1 MNAIKRWTTSIPP
14 HGQKGYSSLLFQAN
28 PSALDYLLLLIGL
41 LAAIAAGIPFPLLG
55 IIFGQ
60 LVDDFNSNACNAS
73 QQINKSGLESGVGQK
88 VLPMVYIS
96 IGNFVAIYI
105 HTGCWSLFGERLVGR
120 LRRQYFKNLM
130 NQEMAFFDTL
140 PAGEVSTRLTTDMET
155 IRMGT
160 SEKVGVFISSF
171 AYLIAAYV
179 VAFLKAPRL
188 AGMLFFMIPA
198 YLLMIIV
205 GDRYVGRFTRRTSL
219 HLAAAA
225 SVVSQ
230 SLSSVALVHALGA
243 NDRLESKIATI
254 LEKAR
259 RAALSKAT
267 ATATQF
273 GFTFLVAYSA
283 NAVAFWQGSREIA
296 RTVNGHGSNVTAASF
311 VISQVAPFLQIFGA
325 AAATSQMLGSVAN
338 RTSCIDKKPK
348 SVSDQ
353 ALRGSIVFEEV
364 DFSYPARP
372 ETRVLT
378 NVTFH
383 AAEGKFTAIVGA
395 SGSGKSTIAG
405 LLMRL
410 YKPGTGQISLGGSD
424 ISLIDVGRLRRH
436 IAVVEQD
443 AALLCCSILE
453 NIAFGQ
459 LNIYDSTTR
468 SRIAARLLKI
478 AKILRK
484 DQVLQD
490 VLNRETE
497 EIRHI
502 FKKTQE
508 AAVFADAD
516 VFIQDLRHGYA
527 TLLGPAGV
535 ELSGGQ
541 RQRLALARAL
551 VRDPPLLVLDEATSA
566 LDSVSEQKILTAL
579 REIRRDKTTITI
591 THRLGTIKEADH
603 IIVMDRARVVEQG
616 THDALLKKGGKYTA
630 MTEAQKISN
639 PVSEAPSELSTTT
652 TLASSVDVKPSRPKL
667 QKTSFRS
674 FRRSSQN
681 TNSQKANQP
690 PDQFARRWR
699 KTRRFSKIARPQL
712 LLISI
717 GALGAIIAGGSYSG
731 DSVIF
736 GVTIGGLEPCQ
747 GIPRVISTGNLAGL
761 LFFVLAVSSF
771 LANSIGGTAFG
782 WAAENIICKIR
793 VLTFRSLIQQ
803 DLRWHTSGDR
813 TPALLLSYFTTDTGV
828 LAGLSGV
835 VIGTILTILVNLV
848 ASILMTHIIAWK
860 IAVVLLATL
869 PILLGSGFMRLYAL
883 SNLQAR
889 HQKLYALPAS
899 ISLEAVASIKT
910 IASYSLEQ
918 IFYERYHQSLQ
929 APYRASLHGFI
940 YTNFWLALAYSVSFM
955 IYALAYWWGARQIAA
970 GLYSQTQFFIVL
982 PALLFSAQ
990 SCGQMFALAPDV
1002 SNARLSATRLFN
1014 LSESRPARDDH
1025 VVSLVDNPTQ
1035 DCEKGRDLETA
1046 YTDRNDPVT
1055 PSVSLLR
1062 ASGIGIDLQS
1072 LSFAYEERPEK
1083 MILDDLNLSIQPNEF
1098 CALVGPSGAGKSTI
1112 FGLLE
1117 SFLTPTSG
1125 TIHLDGRR
1133 ISHGTRATHRSSIS
1147 LVPQASTLF
1156 SDTIRWNVALGAHPS
1171 HTPTDDE
1178 VVEACKQANIHS
1190 FIASHPQGYET
1201 QCGAT
1206 ASHFSGGQRQRLC
1219 IARALVRRPR
1229 LLLLD
1234 EPTSALDA
1242 ESEAS
1247 LQETIEALREQG
1259 MTILST
1265 QSTFLDSP
1273 VAIDAFRSRNA
1284 ANMSANQTVWEDKY
1298 HAYPNEPAA
1307 SDFLSRAN
1315 HACAFTSDLFSTAG
1329 ITNALQ
1335 PSPWGTLSTWMVVRS
1350 R

>member
-1 MNAIKRWTTSIPP
+1 MNVIKRWTSSIPLRG
-14 HGQKGYSSLLFQAN
+14 HKGYYSLLFQAN
-28 PSALDYLLLLIGL
+28 PSALDYLLLLTGL

-60 LVDDFNSNACNAS
+60 LVDDFNSTACDAP
-73 QQINKSGLESGVGQK
+73 QQANQSGLESGVRQK
-88 VLPMVYIS
+88 VLLMVYIS
-96 IGNFVAIYI
+96 VGNLVAIYI
-105 HTGCWSLFGERLVGR
+105 HTGCWSLYGERLVGR
-120 LRRQYFKNLM
+120 LRRQYFQNLLH
-130 NQEMAFFDTL
+130 QEMAFFDTL
-140 PAGEVSTRLTTDMET
+140 PAGEVSTRLTTDMEI

-171 AYLIAAYV
+171 AYLIGAYV

-243 NDRLESKIATI
+243 NDRLESKIAKS

-259 RAALSKAT
+259 KAALSKAT

-296 RTVNGHGSNVTAASF
+296 RTVNGQGSKVTAGA
-311 VISQVAPFLQIFGA
+311 VQVAPFLQIFGA
-325 AAATSQMLGSVAN
+325 AAATSQMLGSIAK
-338 RTSCIDKKPK
+338 RTSCIDEKLK
-348 SVSDQ
+348 SVSNEP
-353 ALRGSIVFEEV
+353 LLGSIVFEKV
-364 DFSYPARP
+364 DFSYPSRP
-372 ETRVLT
+372 ETEVLT
-378 NVTFH
+378 NVSFH
-383 AAEGKFTAIVGA
+383 TAEGKFTAIVGA

-405 LLMRL
+405 LLLRL
-410 YKPGTGQISLGGSD
+410 YKSHAGRISLGGSD
-424 ISLIDVGRLRRH
+424 ISMIDTNRLRRH

-443 AALLCCSILE
+443 AALLCCSVLE

-459 LNIYDSTTR
+459 LNSHDNTTR
-468 SRIAARLLKI
+468 SRIAARLSKI
-478 AKILRK
+478 AKTLRK
-484 DQVLQD
+484 DQSLQD

-497 EIRHI
+497 EIRQI
-502 FKKTQE
+502 FKNAEE

-516 VFIQDLRHGYA
+516 PFIQNLPHGYA

-551 VRDPPLLVLDEATSA
+551 VRDPLLLILDEATSA
-566 LDSVSEQKILTAL
+566 LDSASEQKILTAL
-579 REIRRDKTTITI
+579 REIRRDKTTIAI

-616 THDALLKKGGKYTA
+616 THDALLEKGGKYSA
-630 MTEAQKISN
+630 MTEAQKISD
-639 PVSEAPSELSTTT
+639 PVSEAPSELSTTM
-652 TLASSVDVKPSRPKL
+652 TLALSVDLKPSRPNL
-667 QKTSFRS
+667 QKISLRS
-674 FRRSSQN
+674 FRRSSQKS
-681 TNSQKANQP
+681 NSQKAHQP
-690 PDQFARRWR
+690 PDPFARQWG
-699 KTRRFSKIARPQL
+699 KTRNFSKIARPQL
-712 LLISI
+712 LLLCI
-717 GALGAIIAGGSYSG
+717 GALGAIIAGASYSG
-731 DSVIF
+731 DAVIF
-736 GVTIGGLEPCQ
+736 GVTIGGLEPCH
-747 GIPRVISTGNLAGL
+747 GIRRVTSTGNLAGL

-771 LANSIGGTAFG
+771 LANGIGGTAFG

-793 VLTFRSLIQQ
+793 ILTFRSLIQQ
-803 DLRWHTSGDR
+803 DLRWHTSAGR

-835 VIGTILTILVNLV
+835 VVGTILTILVNLI
-848 ASILMTHIIAWK
+848 ASILMTHVIAWK

-918 IFYERYHQSLQ
+918 VFYERYHRSLQ
-929 APYRASLHGFI
+929 APYRASLQGFI

-1002 SNARLSATRLFN
+1002 SNARLAATRLFN
-1014 LSESRPARDDH
+1014 LIESQPSQGDH
-1025 VVSLVDNPTQ
+1025 MASLVDTVNEGG
-1035 DCEKGRDLETA
+1035 EKGGDLENA
-1046 YTDRNDPVT
+1046 YSSRHDLVT
-1055 PSVSLLR
+1055 PSVPSLR
-1062 ASGIGIDLQS
+1062 AKGMGIGMQS
-1072 LSFAYEERPEK
+1072 VNFAYQERPDK
-1083 MILDDLNLSIQPNEF
+1083 MILDNLNLSIQPNEF

-1117 SFLTPTSG
+1117 SFITPSSG

-1133 ISHGTRATHRSSIS
+1133 ISNGASATHRPSIS

-1156 SDTIRWNVALGAHPS
+1156 SDTIKWNVALGAHPS
-1171 HTPTDDE
+1171 HTPTEDE

-1190 FIASHPQGYET
+1190 FIASLPQGYET

-1206 ASHFSGGQRQRLC
+1206 ASHFSGGQKQRLC
-1219 IARALVRRPR
+1219 IARALVRQPR

-1247 LQETIEALREQG
+1247 LQETIEGLREQG
-1259 MTILST
+1259 MTILVIAHRLCTT
-1265 QSTFLDSP
+1265 QRASRIFWIEGGRCTHSGSHAEMLLSCPGYRDSA
-1273 VAIDAFRSRNA
+1273 VYQAAI
-1284 ANMSANQTVWEDKY
+1284 
-1298 HAYPNEPAA
+1298 
-1307 SDFLSRAN
+1307 
-1315 HACAFTSDLFSTAG
+1315 
-1329 ITNALQ
+1329 
-1335 PSPWGTLSTWMVVRS
+1335 
-1350 R
+1350 

>member
-1 MNAIKRWTTSIPP
+1 MNAIKRWTTSIPHP
-14 HGQKGYSSLLFQAN
+14 GRKGYCSLLFQAN
-28 PSALDYLLLLIGL
+28 PSALDFLLLFIGL

-60 LVDDFNSNACNAS
+60 LVDEFNSTACNAS
-73 QQINKSGLESGVGQK
+73 QQASRSGLESRVQQK
-88 VLPMVYIS
+88 VLLMVYIS
-96 IGNFVAIYI
+96 VGNFVAIYI

-120 LRRQYFKNLM
+120 LRRQYFKNLLH
-130 NQEMAFFDTL
+130 QEMAFFDNL
-140 PAGEVSTRLTTDMET
+140 PAGEVSIRLTTDMEI

-188 AGMLFFMIPA
+188 AGILFFMIPA

-205 GDRYVGRFTRRTSL
+205 GDRYVGRFTRRTSF

-230 SLSSVALVHALGA
+230 SLSSVTLVHALGA
-243 NDRLESKIATI
+243 NDRLESKVATI

-296 RTVNGHGSNVTAASF
+296 RTVNGRGSNVTAGA
-311 VISQVAPFLQIFGA
+311 IFGA

-338 RTSCIDKKPK
+338 QTSCIDEKLK
-348 SVSDQ
+348 SVSNQ
-353 ALRGSIVFEEV
+353 ALPGSIVFEKV
-364 DFSYPARP
+364 DFSYPSRP

-378 NVTFH
+378 NVSFH

-410 YKPGTGQISLGGSD
+410 YKPGTGQISIDGSD
-424 ISLIDVGRLRRH
+424 ISIIDVSLLRRH

-443 AALLCCSILE
+443 AGLLCCSVLE

-459 LNIYDSTTR
+459 LNIHDNTTR
-468 SRIAARLLKI
+468 SRIAARLSKI
-478 AKILRK
+478 AKMVRN
-484 DQVLQD
+484 DQALQGVLS
-490 VLNRETE
+490 RETE
-497 EIRHI
+497 EIRQI

-516 VFIQDLRHGYA
+516 VFIQNLRHGYA

-551 VRDPPLLVLDEATSA
+551 VRDPSLLILDEATSA
-566 LDSVSEQKILTAL
+566 LDSASEQKILTAL
-579 REIRRDKTTITI
+579 REHRMNKTTITI

-603 IIVMDRARVVEQG
+603 IIVMDRARIVEQG
-616 THDALLKKGGKYTA
+616 THDALLEKGGKYKA

-639 PVSEAPSELSTTT
+639 PVSEAPSEISTTT
-652 TLASSVDVKPSRPKL
+652 TLASSVNLKPSRPKL
-667 QKTSFRS
+667 GRISLKS
-674 FRRSSQN
+674 FRRSSQKS
-681 TNSQKANQP
+681 NSQKIVQP
-690 PDQFARRWR
+690 PDRLAQQWS
-699 KTRRFSKIARPQL
+699 KTRSFSKIARPQIL
-712 LLISI
+712 LLCV
-717 GALGAIIAGGSYSG
+717 GVLGAIIAGGSYSG
-731 DSVIF
+731 DAVIF
-736 GVTIGGLEPCQ
+736 GVTIGGLEPCR

-803 DLRWHTSGDR
+803 DFRWHTSANR
-813 TPALLLSYFTTDTGV
+813 TPVLLLSYFTTDTGV

-835 VIGTILTILVNLV
+835 VVGTILTILVNLV

-918 IFYERYHQSLQ
+918 VFYERYHRSLQ
-929 APYRASLHGFI
+929 APYRATLHGLV

-1002 SNARLSATRLFN
+1002 SNARLAATRLFN
-1014 LSESRPARDDH
+1014 LIEPQPVQGDY
-1025 VVSLVDNPTQ
+1025 VVSRIDTA
-1035 DCEKGRDLETA
+1035 DEEREKGRDLEKA
-1046 YTDRNDPVT
+1046 YTSRTDLVT
-1055 PSVSLLR
+1055 PSVPLLR
-1062 ASGIGIDLQS
+1062 ASGMGIELQS
-1072 LSFAYEERPEK
+1072 INFAYQERPGK
-1083 MILDDLNLSIQPNEF
+1083 MILENLNLSIQSNEF
-1098 CALVGPSGAGKSTI
+1098 CALVGPSGTGKSTI

-1117 SFLTPTSG
+1117 CFLTPSSG
-1125 TIHLDGRR
+1125 TIHLDGRP
-1133 ISHGTRATHRSSIS
+1133 ISSGASATHRSSIS

-1171 HTPTDDE
+1171 HPPTEDE

-1190 FIASHPQGYET
+1190 FITSLPQGYET

-1259 MTILST
+1259 MTILVIAHRLCT
-1265 QSTFLDSP
+1265 IQ
-1273 VAIDAFRSRNA
+1273 
-1284 ANMSANQTVWEDKY
+1284 
-1298 HAYPNEPAA
+1298 
-1307 SDFLSRAN
+1307 RAN
-1315 HACAFTSDLFSTAG
+1315 RIFWIEGGRCTHSGSHAEML
-1329 ITNALQ
+1329 
-1335 PSPWGTLSTWMVVRS
+1335 LSCPGYRDSAVYQAAM
-1350 R
+1350 